1 MQRISEKVND
11 DKLQDCNKQYD
22 DLLNKQSE
30 LTKKA
35 LENIEDYI
43 DMMTGIESS
52 AVDYQEALRELAA
65 AKGESA
71 YSDKMYGSLKESIKN
86 QQDVA
91 GKLQSQVRLYQ
102 DEINK
107 LT

>member
-1 MQRISEKVND
+1 MD
-11 DKLQDCNKQYD
+11 
-22 DLLNKQSE
+22 
-30 LTKKA
+30 
-35 LENIEDYI
+35 NIEDYI

-71 YSDKMYGSLKESIKN
+71 YSDNMYGSLQESIKN

-91 GKLQSQVRLYQ
+91 GKLQSQIKSYQ
-102 DEINK
+102 DEIQ
-107 LT
+107 

>member
-1 MQRISEKVND
+1 MDISKYDQDTQKIISEAQSWY
-11 DKLQDCNKQYD
+11 DKLVDCNKQYD

-71 YSDKMYGSLKESIKN
+71 YSDKMLRFLERVY
-86 QQDVA
+86 
-91 GKLQSQVRLYQ
+91 
-102 DEINK
+102 
-107 LT
+107 